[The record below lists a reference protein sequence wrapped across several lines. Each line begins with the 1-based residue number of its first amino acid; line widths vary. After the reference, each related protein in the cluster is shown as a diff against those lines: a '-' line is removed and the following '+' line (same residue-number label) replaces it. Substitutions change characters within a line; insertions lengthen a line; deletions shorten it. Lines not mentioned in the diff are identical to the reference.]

1 MAEKT
6 PNQQLAEKLLFKPAY
21 VGDKSAAV
29 KQEAHA
35 FAEGYK
41 KFLDAGKTEREVAAE
56 SEQMLKDA
64 GYQQFDP
71 KKTYAPGDKVYFSQL
86 GKAIVAS
93 TIGTRSFED
102 GFRLVIAHT
111 DSPRLDLRPTPLYE
125 SDHLSYFK
133 THYYGGIR
141 KYQWGTMPLAIHGVF
156 TRADGSSV
164 SFSVGEDEND
174 PVFCITDLLPHLGAE
189 QNDRKLSDGIKA
201 EELNVLIGSD
211 AVEEEDVK
219 EAVKLNTLILLNQK
233 YGITER
239 DFTRAEIE
247 VVPAAKARDVGF
259 DRSMIGAYGHDDRV
273 DAYPAL
279 LAEIE
284 TKDPVHTTICVL
296 TDKEEIG
303 SDGVTGMQSMYVF
316 HFMQLLCRAAGQDDI
331 LAFRNSVCLSADV
344 TAAFDPSWASAF
356 EKQNGTYAGRGI
368 AIFKYTGSRGK
379 SSASDAN
386 AELLGDITRMLDA
399 NNVAWQI
406 GEMGRLDLGGGGTI
420 AKYVANRGIKV
431 LDMGVPVLSMH
442 SPFEVIHKTDLY
454 MAYRTFSVF
463 CQSAD

>member
-1 MAEKT
+1 MAVKTASNKCKKTERQERSYGRKT

-156 TRADGSSV
+156 SRADGTTV
-164 SFSVGEDEND
+164 SRERGRGRERSR
-174 PVFCITDLLPHLGAE
+174 LLHH
-189 QNDRKLSDGIKA
+189 R
-201 EELNVLIGSD
+201 
-211 AVEEEDVK
+211 
-219 EAVKLNTLILLNQK
+219 
-233 YGITER
+233 
-239 DFTRAEIE
+239 
-247 VVPAAKARDVGF
+247 PAA
-259 DRSMIGAYGHDDRV
+259 
-273 DAYPAL
+273 
-279 LAEIE
+279 
-284 TKDPVHTTICVL
+284 
-296 TDKEEIG
+296 
-303 SDGVTGMQSMYVF
+303 
-316 HFMQLLCRAAGQDDI
+316 
-331 LAFRNSVCLSADV
+331 
-344 TAAFDPSWASAF
+344 PS
-356 EKQNGTYAGRGI
+356 GR
-368 AIFKYTGSRGK
+368 
-379 SSASDAN
+379 
-386 AELLGDITRMLDA
+386 
-399 NNVAWQI
+399 
-406 GEMGRLDLGGGGTI
+406 
-420 AKYVANRGIKV
+420 
-431 LDMGVPVLSMH
+431 
-442 SPFEVIHKTDLY
+442 
-454 MAYRTFSVF
+454 
-463 CQSAD
+463 

>member
-102 GFRLVIAHT
+102 GFHLVIAHT

-125 SDHLSYFK
+125 SDHFSYFK

-156 TRADGSSV
+156 SRADGTTVSV
-164 SFSVGEDEND
+164 NVGEDEND

-189 QNDRKLSDGIKA
+189 QGERKLSDGIRA
-201 EELNVLIGSD
+201 EELNILIGSD
-211 AVEEEDVK
+211 AVDDEEYAERVVQFLRHLHPDIVLQRLVGRAPED
-219 EAVKLNTLILLNQK
+219 NTL
-233 YGITER
+233 
-239 DFTRAEIE
+239 FTNW
-247 VVPAAKARDVGF
+247 
-259 DRSMIGAYGHDDRV
+259 SMGWWRVQDLIDDMM
-273 DAYPAL
+273 D
-279 LAEIE
+279 E
-284 TKDPVHTTICVL
+284 
-296 TDKEEIG
+296 
-303 SDGVTGMQSMYVF
+303 
-316 HFMQLLCRAAGQDDI
+316 
-331 LAFRNSVCLSADV
+331 
-344 TAAFDPSWASAF
+344 
-356 EKQNGTYAGRGI
+356 
-368 AIFKYTGSRGK
+368 
-379 SSASDAN
+379 
-386 AELLGDITRMLDA
+386 LDA
-399 NNVAWQI
+399 HQ
-406 GEMGRLDLGGGGTI
+406 GDLCDYLNGKAVRKFIDGGQ
-420 AKYVANRGIKV
+420 A
-431 LDMGVPVLSMH
+431 
-442 SPFEVIHKTDLY
+442 
-454 MAYRTFSVF
+454 
-463 CQSAD
+463 